1 MDIVAGHDVDLSPG
15 GPAAA
20 RPRTLAAAMKKR
32 SFAETRLFRGLRPVG
47 DLAAAAA
54 AFAAAFLVRIA
65 LPVPLTAARLPL
77 DRLRLATPGLPAALA
92 AQLVAL
98 YVFGAYDLP
107 RAGARPDFGRRLA
120 AAAAAAGGALAGYF
134 FLADRPFPR
143 SVLLLYTAFD
153 YAALAAWRLV
163 LERGSRGASRRVA
176 IVGCGEPA
184 REVAAAIAAHHH
196 GLAVAGFVRPPGEE
210 EGLAGGGA
218 PLTEPIIDPLTPVVD
233 PILGPCLGRPEDLPA
248 LLASGAVDDVI
259 LAASA
264 DSWQTRLIDGLA
276 GSRPDHTNV
285 LLLPGPFESLIGR
298 MRYRSLHDLPLIEVV
313 RESEWRINRPAKRLL
328 DLVLGAA
335 LLLLA
340 LPVLAACALAVRLT
354 SPGPA
359 LYRQVRIG
367 RDRRPFALRKLRTM
381 RLDAEGEGDEVLAR
395 PDDPR
400 LTPIGAFLRRLRLDE
415 VPQLVNVL
423 NGTMSLVG
431 PRPERPGFVQRYLAE
446 VPGYAERFSL
456 APGLTGLA
464 QVNGDYHSSP
474 RNKLRYELAY
484 MGNWSL
490 WLDLSILLRT
500 VKIVLTSR
508 GV

>member
-1 MDIVAGHDVDLSPG
+1 
-15 GPAAA
+15 
-20 RPRTLAAAMKKR
+20 MKP
-32 SFAETRLFRGLRPVG
+32 SFVETRLFRALRPAG
-47 DLAAAAA
+47 DLAAAAF
-54 AFAAAFLVRIA
+54 AFALAFLVRVA
-65 LPVPLTAARLPL
+65 LPVPFTAARLPL
-77 DRLRLATPGLPAALA
+77 DRLRLAAPGLPAALA
-92 AQLVAL
+92 AQLAAL
-98 YVFGAYDLP
+98 YVFGAYDPP
-107 RAGARPDFGRRLA
+107 RAGARPETGRRLA
-120 AAAAAAGGALAGYF
+120 AAAAAAGLALAGFF
-134 FLADRPFPR
+134 FLANRPFPR
-143 SVLLLYTAFD
+143 SVLLLYVALD
-153 YAALAAWRLV
+153 YAALTGWRLL
-163 LERGSRGASRRVA
+163 LERGGRGRPRRVA
-176 IVGCGEPA
+176 IVGRGEPA

-196 GLAVAGFVRPPGEE
+196 GLAVAGFVAPPGEE
-210 EGLAGGGA
+210 EGAA
-218 PLTEPIIDPLTPVVD
+218 DD
-233 PILGPCLGRPEDLPA
+233 PILGACLGRPEDLPA
-248 LLASGAVDDVI
+248 LLAAGAVDDVI
-259 LAASA
+259 LAAA
-264 DSWQTRLIDGLA
+264 GDSWQTRLIDNLA

-313 RESEWRINRPAKRLL
+313 RESEWRINRPVKRLL
-328 DLVLGAA
+328 DLSLGAA

-354 SPGPA
+354 SPGPV

-367 RDRRPFALRKLRTM
+367 RDRRPFTLRKLRTM
-381 RLDAEGEGDEVLAR
+381 RLDAELEGDEVLAQA
-395 PDDPR
+395 DDPR
-400 LTPIGAFLRRLRLDE
+400 LTPIGALLRRLRLDE
-415 VPQLVNVL
+415 IPQLANVL
-423 NGTMSLVG
+423 DGTMSLVG

>member
-1 MDIVAGHDVDLSPG
+1 MIPEPRGAGGRPG
-15 GPAAA
+15 R
-20 RPRTLAAAMKKR
+20 RP
-32 SFAETRLFRGLRPVG
+32 FAETRLFRALRPAG
-47 DLAAAAA
+47 DLAAAAV
-54 AFAAAFLVRIA
+54 AFALAFLVRVA
-65 LPVPLTAARLPL
+65 LPVPFTAARLPL
-77 DRLRLATPGLPAALA
+77 DRLRLAAPGLPAALA
-92 AQLVAL
+92 AQLAAL
-98 YVFGAYDLP
+98 YLFGAYDPP
-107 RAGARPDFGRRLA
+107 RAGARPETGRRLA
-120 AAAAAAGGALAGYF
+120 AAAAAAGLALAGYF

-143 SVLLLYTAFD
+143 SVLLLYAAFD
-153 YAALAAWRLV
+153 YAALAGWRLL
-163 LERGSRGASRRVA
+163 LERGGRGRPRRVA
-176 IVGCGEPA
+176 IVGRGEPA
-184 REVAAAIAAHHH
+184 REVAAAIARHPAF
-196 GLAVAGFVRPPGEE
+196 AVAGFVTPPGEE
-210 EGLAGGGA
+210 AAEATDPVLGA
-218 PLTEPIIDPLTPVVD
+218 
-233 PILGPCLGRPEDLPA
+233 CLGRPEDLPA
-248 LLASGAVDDVI
+248 LLAEGAVDDVI
-259 LAASA
+259 LAAA
-264 DSWQTRLIDGLA
+264 GDSWQTRLIDGLA
-276 GSRPDHTNV
+276 GGRPDHTNV

-328 DLVLGAA
+328 DLALGAL

-354 SPGPA
+354 SPGPI

-367 RDRRPFALRKLRTM
+367 RDRHPFTLWKLRTM
-381 RLDAEGEGDEVLAR
+381 RVGAETLGDEVLAQEG
-395 PDDPR
+395 DPR

-415 VPQLVNVL
+415 VPQLANVL
-423 NGTMSLVG
+423 SGSMSLVG

>member
-1 MDIVAGHDVDLSPG
+1 MR
-15 GPAAA
+15 
-20 RPRTLAAAMKKR
+20 RP
-32 SFAETRLFRGLRPVG
+32 FAETRLFRALRPAG
-47 DLAAAAA
+47 DLAAAAV
-54 AFAAAFLVRIA
+54 AFALAFLVRVA
-65 LPVPLTAARLPL
+65 LPVPFTAARLPL
-77 DRLRLATPGLPAALA
+77 DRLRLAAPGLPAALA
-92 AQLVAL
+92 AQLAAL
-98 YVFGAYDLP
+98 YVFGAYDPP
-107 RAGARPDFGRRLA
+107 RAGARPEAGRRLA
-120 AAAAAAGGALAGYF
+120 AAAAAAGLALAGYF

-143 SVLLLYTAFD
+143 SVLLLYAALD
-153 YAALAAWRLV
+153 YAALAGWRL
-163 LERGSRGASRRVA
+163 LLGRGGGGRQRRVA
-176 IVGCGEPA
+176 IVGRGEPA
-184 REVAAAIAAHHH
+184 REVAAAIAHHPAF
-196 GLAVAGFVRPPGEE
+196 AVAGFVAPPGEE
-210 EGLAGGGA
+210 EGDGGD
-218 PLTEPIIDPLTPVVD
+218 DPL
-233 PILGPCLGRPEDLPA
+233 LGDCLGRPEDLPA
-248 LLASGAVDDVI
+248 LLAAGAVDDVI
-259 LAASA
+259 LAAA
-264 DSWQTRLIDGLA
+264 GDSWQTRLIDDLA
-276 GSRPDHTNV
+276 GGRPDHTNV

-328 DLVLGAA
+328 DLALGSL

-354 SPGPA
+354 SPGPI

-367 RDRRPFALRKLRTM
+367 RGRRPFTLWKLRTM
-381 RLDAEGEGDEVLAR
+381 REDAETEGDEVLAR
-395 PDDPR
+395 EDDPR
-400 LTPIGAFLRRLRLDE
+400 LTSIGAFLRRFRLDE
-415 VPQLVNVL
+415 IPQLGNVL
-423 NGTMSLVG
+423 AGSMSLVG

-474 RNKLRYELAY
+474 GNKLRYELAY